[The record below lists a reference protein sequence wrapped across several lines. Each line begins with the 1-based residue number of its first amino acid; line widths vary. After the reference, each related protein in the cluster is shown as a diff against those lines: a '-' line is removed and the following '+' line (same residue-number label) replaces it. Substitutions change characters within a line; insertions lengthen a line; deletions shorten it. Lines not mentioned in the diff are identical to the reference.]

1 VDVSKSEMQIMND
14 IVLAIGLPLVIGF
27 LFISYCAMIEFTGWV
42 KDLRNHSVTPA
53 KVVVPVRVASNR
65 VLSAR

>member
-1 VDVSKSEMQIMND
+1 MND
-14 IVLAIGLPLVIGF
+14 IVLVIGLPLVIGF

-42 KDLRNHSVTPA
+42 KDLKSHSVAPVKA
-53 KVVVPVRVASNR
+53 VVPVRVASNR